1 MANLET
7 VEATS
12 EGGTESFELDWDT
25 KSWPRKTPLE
35 EGEFPYV
42 ALIRGKRYELYDDGT
57 FDEEELA
64 E

>member
-12 EGGTESFELDWDT
+12 EDSKESFQVDWDAKT
-25 KSWPRKTPLE
+25 WKRETPLE
-35 EGEFPYV
+35 EGEFPYI
-42 ALIRGKRYELYDDGT
+42 AEIRGKRYELYDDGT
-57 FDEEELA
+57 FDEEEID